1 MSGTLF
7 GRARR
12 TRKRDR
18 WVRPYLAQYR
28 SALAAAVGLGVLAAV
43 CACGLMFTSGYLIS
57 GAASGAESI
66 ILLHVPIA
74 FVQLFGVGKPVVQYF
89 ERLRAHDWVLRLTS
103 SMRLVLYRTLES
115 AALRPA
121 GRARTGEVLGL
132 LADDI
137 GHIQNLFVRT
147 VLPLIV
153 AYLVWFLVLTVAG
166 CFSVFLLLVLLLTI
180 GVAAFLVP
188 LVAVLGSAARR
199 ARSKA
204 LRTELYAEVADN
216 VLGLQDWLCAQRA
229 GDCCAQVRE
238 AAARMREVDAAE
250 ARAARRCAFASELAL
265 GTVVVVLLAWAAG
278 AFGGADAA
286 GAGPAAPGNWIAA
299 FALAFFPL
307 IETFAA
313 LPSAAADAL
322 DHRAAIERLNDLPEA
337 DAKTTER
344 DERGSRKDADSRSA
358 SDSAKEGGILSAKRL
373 EEEQSANSD
382 ITSAIQSQKR
392 QNTALE
398 LQAVTFTYPGE
409 KSPTLDGLSFA
420 VPHGQHVAVL
430 GRSGAGKST
439 LLSVIRGDFVPD
451 AGQVRIAG
459 RDVRALGDE
468 VAHQVGVIQ
477 QQPYLFNMTLAE
489 NVRIGRADATNDE
502 VRAAL
507 DAVGLGPL
515 VGRLPRGIDT
525 LVDEAGLRFSGG
537 ERHRIA
543 LARVLLADTP
553 LVLLDE
559 PFVAL
564 DPATEHALLDTIL
577 DVLRDRTI
585 VLVTHHLAGVMR
597 FDRAVFAEAGRIALD
612 GAPAELART
621 SDRFRTLLA
630 LERGECA

>member
-7 GRARR
+7 GRERR
-12 TRKRDR
+12 ARKRDR

-28 SALAAAVGLGVLAAV
+28 GALAAAVGLGVLAAV

-103 SMRLVLYRTLES
+103 SMRLALYRTLEGT
-115 AALRPA
+115 ALRPA

-153 AYLVWFLVLTVAG
+153 AYLVWFLVLVVAG
-166 CFSVFLLLVLLLTI
+166 FFSVLLLLVLLLTI
-180 GVAAFLVP
+180 GVAALLVP
-188 LVAVLGSAARR
+188 LVAVLASAARR

-204 LRTELYAEVADN
+204 LRSELYADVADN

-229 GDCCAQVRE
+229 GDCCAQVRD
-238 AAARMREVDAAE
+238 AAARMRDVDAAE
-250 ARAARRCAFASELAL
+250 ARAARRRAFASELAL
-265 GTVVVVLLAWAAG
+265 GAVVVVLLVWAAG

-307 IETFAA
+307 IEAFAA
-313 LPSAAADAL
+313 LPSAAADAF
-322 DHRAAIERLNDLPEA
+322 DHRAAIERLNDLPQG
-337 DAKTTER
+337 TN
-344 DERGSRKDADSRSA
+344 SA
-358 SDSAKEGGILSAKRL
+358 SLSA
-373 EEEQSANSD
+373 Q
-382 ITSAIQSQKR
+382 QSQKGR
-392 QNTALE
+392 NVVLE
-398 LQAVTFTYPGE
+398 LRAVTFTYPGE
-409 KSPTLDGLSFA
+409 KSPTLDGLSFV
-420 VPHGQHVAVL
+420 VPQGQHVAVL
-430 GRSGAGKST
+430 GRSGTGKST
-439 LLSVIRGDFVPD
+439 LLSVIRGDYVPD

-468 VAHQVGVIQ
+468 VAREVGVIK

-489 NVRIGRADATNDE
+489 NVRIGRADATDDE
-502 VRAAL
+502 VRAVL
-507 DAVGLGPL
+507 DAVGLGAL
-515 VGRLPRGIDT
+515 VSRLPHGIET

-564 DPATEHALLDTIL
+564 DPVTEHALLDTIL

-585 VLVTHHLAGVMR
+585 VLVTHHLAGIMR
-597 FDRAVFAEAGRIALD
+597 FDRAVFVEAGRIALD

-621 SDRFRTLLA
+621 SDRFCTLLA
-630 LERGECA
+630 LERGERA